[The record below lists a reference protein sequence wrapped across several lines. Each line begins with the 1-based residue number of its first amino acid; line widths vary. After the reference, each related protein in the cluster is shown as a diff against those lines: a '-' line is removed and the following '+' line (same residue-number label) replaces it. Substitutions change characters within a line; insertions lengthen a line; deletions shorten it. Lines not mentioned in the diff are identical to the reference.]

1 MTQDQPQEQPPEQQF
16 DRTGDESVDAAL
28 TALEQL
34 APEAPLTEHVATLTA
49 VQDALHRRLTA
60 TES

>member
-1 MTQDQPQEQPPEQQF
+1 MTQEQTQEQQF

-28 TALEQL
+28 TTLEQL
-34 APEAPLTEHVATLTA
+34 LPEAPLSEHVATLSA

>member
-1 MTQDQPQEQPPEQQF
+1 MTEDQTPEQEF

-28 TALEQL
+28 ATLEQL
-34 APEAPLTEHVATLTA
+34 APEAPLPEHVSTLSA
-49 VQDALHRRLTA
+49 VHDVLHRRLTA